1 MPPSYADSFTS
12 SLRETLLLN
21 RSRISEWAEH
31 EKEHVDV
38 LAEQHRARAWKQ
50 QTQVDKA
57 VTQYLTMQLHTNCNV
72 VDDDGENSSSQQPK
86 MTTEELMEQAEELKV
101 EIITLRAKLDVK
113 QATIRG
119 KKEAVVRQALSR
131 YVVSI

>member
-1 MPPSYADSFTS
+1 M
-12 SLRETLLLN
+12 
-21 RSRISEWAEH
+21 
-31 EKEHVDV
+31 